1 MRRSLVAGNWKM
13 HGSQE
18 MVAQL
23 LQGLTSGIG
32 AGLEG
37 VDVVV
42 CPPSPYLQLSQSLLQ
57 RSAVV
62 LGAQNVHDQPAG
74 AFTGEVAVSMLID
87 FGVQFVITGHSERRQ
102 LFGETDEMVARKFA
116 AIHEQGLTPVLCVGE
131 TLAQREEGAAEAVVA
146 AQLDAVFEHNGIA
159 VMKDAVIA
167 YEPVW
172 AIGTGKTAS
181 PAQAQQMH
189 SFIRE
194 QLARRDAE
202 VAGQTRILYGGS
214 VNADN
219 ARELFAQADID
230 GGLVGGASLKVDEF
244 ITICKSV
251 SE

>member
-13 HGSQE
+13 HGSRA
-18 MVAQL
+18 MVTEL
-23 LQGLTSGIG
+23 LQELASGIDTG
-32 AGLEG
+32 IEG

-57 RSAVV
+57 DGAVA
-62 LGAQNVHDQPAG
+62 LGAQNAHDQPSG
-74 AFTGEVAVSMLID
+74 AFTGEVAVSMLAD
-87 FGVQFVITGHSERRQ
+87 FGVQFVIAGHSERRQ
-102 LFGETDEMVARKFA
+102 LFGETDEVVARKFA
-116 AIHEQGLTPVLCVGE
+116 AIQEQGIVPVLCLGE
-131 TLAQREEGAAEAVVA
+131 TLEQREEGVAEAVVA
-146 AQLDAVFEHNGIA
+146 AQLSAVLEHSGIEA
-159 VMKDAVIA
+159 MADAVIA

-189 SFIRE
+189 RFIRE
-194 QLARRDAE
+194 QLARHDAE
-202 VAGQTRILYGGS
+202 IAEQTRILYGGS
-214 VNADN
+214 VNAGN

-230 GGLVGGASLKVDEF
+230 GGLVGGASLKADEF

>member
-32 AGLEG
+32 VGLEG

-62 LGAQNVHDQPAG
+62 LGAQNVHDQPGG